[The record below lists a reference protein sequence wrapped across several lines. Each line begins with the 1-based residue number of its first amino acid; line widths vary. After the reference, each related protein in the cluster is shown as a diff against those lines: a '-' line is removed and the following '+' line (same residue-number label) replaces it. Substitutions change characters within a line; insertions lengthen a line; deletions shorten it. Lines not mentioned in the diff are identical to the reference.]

1 MCTVALALALALT
14 AEPGFV
20 SASPSS
26 PEPDAPGAAPAQEPA
41 PVSDPSAPSA
51 GTIEL
56 VTGAPD
62 AAVAPGR
69 DTASSPAA
77 ASQALPAEAN
87 GGAPAVAPPLPAPA
101 ASVPMPAAAPQ
112 ASSVSPATEAL
123 PAPPPP
129 ADPGVPVA
137 SVALKTGAAPGD
149 VVSSAPQVPG
159 LMLDASA
166 RVDLVDAKVV
176 RAEAHLVVRLDASGR
191 ATNGTAPGA
200 RDPALVEGLL
210 EAVNRAFGTVEQ
222 VAAGTLDESD
232 VAEPETKDAAAPVAA
247 THGAAPLPVAPPHSA
262 GATAPASPVSAKG
275 TGAGAPPGGASA
287 LPVETVT
294 VNETGQTVRTVRDPN
309 GAVIELLLDASG
321 HVLSARL
328 VSPTP
333 SRM

>member
-41 PVSDPSAPSA
+41 PASDPSA

-62 AAVAPGR
+62 AAVAPGP

-77 ASQALPAEAN
+77 ASQTRSAEAN
-87 GGAPAVAPPLPAPA
+87 AGA
-101 ASVPMPAAAPQ
+101 PAAAPQ
-112 ASSVSPATEAL
+112 ASPPSPAPEAL
-123 PAPPPP
+123 TAPPPP
-129 ADPGVPVA
+129 AEPGVAVA
-137 SVALKTGAAPGD
+137 PVALKTGAAPGD
-149 VVSSAPQVPG
+149 VVGSAPQVPG
-159 LMLDASA
+159 LVLDASA

-222 VAAGTLDESD
+222 VATGTLDESD
-232 VAEPETKDAAAPVAA
+232 VSEPETTGAAAPVAA
-247 THGAAPLPVAPPHSA
+247 THGAAPPPVAPPRPG
-262 GATAPASPVSAKG
+262 GATAPASPVRAEG
-275 TGAGAPPGGASA
+275 TGAGATQGGASA
-287 LPVETVT
+287 LPVQTVT
-294 VNETGQTVRTVRDPN
+294 VNEAGQTVRTVRDPS

-333 SRM
+333 ARM